1 MSRTRPEPIN
11 PELLP
16 ALIPNNRAGARW
28 VLAWL
33 LRAVRSR
40 LPSNTA
46 SQVKRKRD
54 FGSELAGVLPALSVT
69 TKSPLEF
76 FFKLCSRWDVDP
88 VGGVDSYDLEA
99 WTPRGSIPWP
109 LAISRLS
116 IENIRAVVAESPH
129 LLGQFASK
137 WNETDAE
144 DLEDDALLASL
155 ATSTPEP
162 SRAALPGLVP
172 GGDAIAPREFVS
184 LWFGTGPCHHGAD
197 SKSGNFA
204 AFRRQPLLDHVANEI
219 VEVPFLSGNSIR
231 GAWRDLAMKRL
242 CELLGLDPRALAPNV
257 SQSLFAGG
265 TIESGADT
273 AKIDNRLRRRL
284 RDLIPAWDL
293 FGGNMSGQM
302 MAGRLRV
309 SDAVLVCKQN
319 AWTVARVV
327 APNMPVAD
335 VRAALKDATELM
347 SIRQLTRRDHP
358 EYRGEDTES
367 DSMQMI
373 TQTEVTDPGAQWVHR
388 FSLYGNEGVSPLAQ
402 SCMADLLEE
411 FAAIGGWLAASGA
424 RGFGS
429 VSVAPYAA
437 RALPA
442 LTSSAVYLDHVE
454 THKAELV
461 ALLGE
466 CAKGAGDAEP
476 KSKAKPA
483 SKGVKAAVKAAQQEL
498 DAQEPG

>member
-1 MSRTRPEPIN
+1 MAKIAMIGAGSLVFCKTLMSDFLAT
-11 PELLP
+11 P
-16 ALIPNNRAGARW
+16 ALAG
-28 VLAWL
+28 
-33 LRAVRSR
+33 SEYR
-40 LPSNTA
+40 LMALSHTRLDKMEA
-46 SQVKRKRD
+46 FVKRMIKD
-54 FGSELAGVLPALSVT
+54 NGVKAS
-69 TKSPLEF
+69 
-76 FFKLCSRWDVDP
+76 
-88 VGGVDSYDLEA
+88 
-99 WTPRGSIPWP
+99 
-109 LAISRLS
+109 
-116 IENIRAVVAESPH
+116 VVAT
-129 LLGQFASK
+129 
-137 WNETDAE
+137 TD
-144 DLEDDALLASL
+144 
-155 ATSTPEP
+155 
-162 SRAALPGLVP
+162 R
-172 GGDAIAPREFVS
+172 
-184 LWFGTGPCHHGAD
+184 
-197 SKSGNFA
+197 
-204 AFRRQPLLDHVANEI
+204 
-219 VEVPFLSGNSIR
+219 
-231 GAWRDLAMKRL
+231 
-242 CELLGLDPRALAPNV
+242 
-257 SQSLFAGG
+257 
-265 TIESGADT
+265 
-273 AKIDNRLRRRL
+273 
-284 RDLIPAWDL
+284 
-293 FGGNMSGQM
+293 
-302 MAGRLRV
+302 
-309 SDAVLVCKQN
+309 
-319 AWTVARVV
+319 
-327 APNMPVAD
+327 
-335 VRAALKDATELM
+335 RAALKDATELM